1 MTSKALSEL
10 GPAGRLSLE
19 NVDLDKPWKDAVR
32 VISDARAAVG
42 VLANHE
48 YTRPGDRGRVGAA
61 LFEAQDAILKA
72 AGAIEEARG
81 LSRRVDAERIER

>member
-1 MTSKALSEL
+1 MTNKALSGL

-19 NVDLDKPWKDAVR
+19 NVEHPDKPWNDAVR

-48 YTRPGDRGRVGAA
+48 YTRGGPNPPPA
-61 LFEAQDAILKA
+61 
-72 AGAIEEARG
+72 
-81 LSRRVDAERIER
+81 